1 MSPIHTC
8 VQSTFVQV
16 VNFVTDPQA
25 YTNGN
30 IELLY
35 LNLILVEVNGKITDD
50 RIDHLLINTQVFSGL
65 TAAEWAFRET
75 SVGLIVL
82 SGPLPDGYAKV
93 EPLLTACRS
102 SLQG

>member
-1 MSPIHTC
+1 MQDAFSLNHEFLHKNSQGRELSNLSI
-8 VQSTFVQV
+8 V
-16 VNFVTDPQA
+16 VSVVGP
-25 YTNGN
+25 
-30 IELLY
+30 L
-35 LNLILVEVNGKITDD
+35 K
-50 RIDHLLINTQVFSGL
+50 TQVFSGL

-102 SLQG
+102 SLQGLC